1 MTRSQDNLPEEIPGQ
16 MTVDEVIELSEQE
29 DGPRKASQV
38 QAQTK
43 LTEEELSQQRTRREV
58 QGRIARR
65 TALKKAG
72 ADVPTS
78 SPDLAARLED
88 SLRRIDRKVTEES
101 RTRNVVQNRLRR
113 KK

>member
-1 MTRSQDNLPEEIPGQ
+1 MTRPDDLPEVIPGQ
-16 MTVDEVIELSEQE
+16 MTVEEVIELSEQE

-38 QAQTK
+38 QAETK
-43 LTEEELSQQRTRREV
+43 LTAEELAQQRTRREV
-58 QGRIARR
+58 HGRIAKRQ
-65 TALKKAG
+65 ALKKAG

-88 SLRRIDRKVTEES
+88 SLRRIDRRVTEES
-101 RTRNVVQNRLRR
+101 RTRNVVADRLKG